1 MSVNVSPVNMK
12 AKQSRCHLINHPDV
26 DVVIMIASL
35 TDDIEYGSAKVSYF
49 LRLSATDINLNH
61 LRQNHPISCKKKY
74 NIIGYIEVRLYKM
87 PSYSYRKDCYLLTY
101 LRLSSPELCPL
112 CFFRKPFGF

>member
-35 TDDIEYGSAKVSYF
+35 TDDIEYGSAEVSYF

-61 LRQNHPISCKKKY
+61 LRQNHPISCKKKINY
-74 NIIGYIEVRLYKM
+74 RLYRSQTLQNAKLFIKK
-87 PSYSYRKDCYLLTY
+87 RLLFTY
-101 LRLSSPELCPL
+101 ISSFILTRTVPFM
-112 CFFRKPFGF
+112 FFS

>member
-1 MSVNVSPVNMK
+1 MSASLLTLKRNVSERFPGK
-12 AKQSRCHLINHPDV
+12 YEAKQSRCHLINHPDV

-61 LRQNHPISCKKKY
+61 LRQNHPI
-74 NIIGYIEVRLYKM
+74 YIFVYPHQNCALYVFFV
-87 PSYSYRKDCYLLTY
+87 SLLDFN
-101 LRLSSPELCPL
+101 
-112 CFFRKPFGF
+112 FF

>member
-12 AKQSRCHLINHPDV
+12 AKQSRCHLFNHPDV

-61 LRQNHPISCKKKY
+61 LRQNHPISCKK
-74 NIIGYIEVRLYKM
+74 NITL
-87 PSYSYRKDCYLLTY
+87 
-101 LRLSSPELCPL
+101 
-112 CFFRKPFGF
+112 